1 MAHRRLIIQERITAI
16 VGAALLFSLVGL
28 SYYYSIQITL
38 DDLKYVPSA
47 SSPDFTATD
56 VTMSDFNEQ
65 GVASQRLAAQSV
77 EHYSDERMMAHQ
89 ATYHTLD
96 PSKPQIVARADKA
109 ESLDGL
115 ETVQLTGNVRF
126 TRAASEA
133 EPDLYFETE
142 FLNGFLDLLSLWF
155 LSTFG
160 KKPMHFFGLTGTLTF
175 LAGGIIAVW
184 LIISKLVAQAHG
196 LKFRPVTEQPLFYL
210 ALVALVVGVQLF
222 LSGFIAEMISRSS
235 QDRNKYNI
243 RERF

>member
-115 ETVQLTGNVRF
+115 ETVQLTGTSVSPGPPPKR
-126 TRAASEA
+126 S
-133 EPDLYFETE
+133 P
-142 FLNGFLDLLSLWF
+142 
-155 LSTFG
+155 
-160 KKPMHFFGLTGTLTF
+160 
-175 LAGGIIAVW
+175 
-184 LIISKLVAQAHG
+184 IS
-196 LKFRPVTEQPLFYL
+196 
-210 ALVALVVGVQLF
+210 
-222 LSGFIAEMISRSS
+222 ISRRNSS
-235 QDRNKYNI
+235 TASSTRTSLRPTVPSSCGAEKTPPPRKTECATI
-243 RERF
+243 TSRTPSS

>member
-1 MAHRRLIIQERITAI
+1 MAHRRLVIQERITAI

-28 SYYYSIQITL
+28 SYYYSIQISL

-126 TRAASEA
+126 TRAASEE

-142 FLNGFLDLLSLWF
+142 YLNGFLDTHQFETDRPVFMRRGEDTTS
-155 LSTFG
+155 SQNGMRYDNVAHTVE
-160 KKPMHFFGLTGTLTF
+160 LTGSVQTVLHPQSKS
-175 LAGGIIAVW
+175 IA
-184 LIISKLVAQAHG
+184 L
-196 LKFRPVTEQPLFYL
+196 P
-210 ALVALVVGVQLF
+210 
-222 LSGFIAEMISRSS
+222 
-235 QDRNKYNI
+235 
-243 RERF
+243 

>member
-1 MAHRRLIIQERITAI
+1 
-16 VGAALLFSLVGL
+16 
-28 SYYYSIQITL
+28 
-38 DDLKYVPSA
+38 
-47 SSPDFTATD
+47 
-56 VTMSDFNEQ
+56 MSDFNEQ

-142 FLNGFLDLLSLWF
+142 FLNGFTSL
-155 LSTFG
+155 
-160 KKPMHFFGLTGTLTF
+160 
-175 LAGGIIAVW
+175 
-184 LIISKLVAQAHG
+184 
-196 LKFRPVTEQPLFYL
+196 RPTVPSSCGAEKTPPPRKTEC
-210 ALVALVVGVQLF
+210 AT
-222 LSGFIAEMISRSS
+222 ITSRTPSS
-235 QDRNKYNI
+235 
-243 RERF
+243 

>member
-65 GVASQRLAAQSV
+65 GVASQRLAAQ
-77 EHYSDERMMAHQ
+77 
-89 ATYHTLD
+89 
-96 PSKPQIVARADKA
+96 IVARADKA

-142 FLNGFLDLLSLWF
+142 FLNGFLDTHQFETDRPVFMRRGEDTPS
-155 LSTFG
+155 SQNGMRYDNVAHTVE
-160 KKPMHFFGLTGTLTF
+160 LTGSVQTVLHPQSKS
-175 LAGGIIAVW
+175 IA
-184 LIISKLVAQAHG
+184 L
-196 LKFRPVTEQPLFYL
+196 P
-210 ALVALVVGVQLF
+210 
-222 LSGFIAEMISRSS
+222 
-235 QDRNKYNI
+235 
-243 RERF
+243 